1 MINLIFAI
9 DPNGLIG
16 KGNDLPWHYPEDLRY
31 FKQRTMGKT
40 VLMGLETFKSIIDRL
55 GHPLPGRKSIVASL
69 EPFSYPGVT
78 VIDDVVAFFEDKNSY
93 PIELF
98 YTQAFPS
105 LFFVSSKDESY
116 LQKPL
121 RGHFTKDDVLKSL

>member
-1 MINLIFAI
+1 MIAATLFSDHIRWQNDFDAALFKAKAQKKEILLLVLKKECAECKKIFVEVF
-9 DPNGLIG
+9 
-16 KGNDLPWHYPEDLRY
+16 NDKEV
-31 FKQRTMGKT
+31 QEE
-40 VLMGLETFKSIIDRL
+40 VN
-55 GHPLPGRKSIVASL
+55 RKYIA
-69 EPFSYPGVT
+69 
-78 VIDDVVAFFEDKNSY
+78 VVAFFEDKNSY